1 MLIIGHRGAA
11 GIAPENTVEAMRAGV
26 ESDVDILEFDVR
38 LTRDGIPV
46 VAHDAR
52 LLRTHRRLS
61 AVSHLTYDELVEKT
75 KERPVTKLETILDEF
90 FGVVMLNIE
99 LKSRGSGEAVLKL
112 LQKRYIKR
120 VADWDKLFISSF
132 KGMELM
138 KLRRKSKHV
147 NLALLHSDNP
157 FIFVAYHRFVQLSAV
172 GFHRL
177 YLNRVALEI
186 AKRAKLFIYV
196 YTVDR
201 AGAVPLL
208 ERQGVNGIVTNHPD
222 RMRAALEQSERN

>member
-11 GIAPENTVEAMRAGV
+11 GIAPENTIEAMRAGV

-61 AVSHLTYDELVEKT
+61 AVSKLTYEELVEKT
-75 KERPVTKLETILDEF
+75 KDRPVTKLETILDEF
-90 FGVVMLNIE
+90 FGIVMLNIE
-99 LKSRGSGEAVLKL
+99 LKSRGSGEAVLRL
-112 LQKRYIKR
+112 LEKRYVKR
-120 VADWDKLFISSF
+120 VADWDNVFISSF

-138 KLRRKSKHV
+138 KLRRKNKRV
-147 NLALLHSDNP
+147 QLALLHSENP
-157 FIFVAYHRFVQLSAV
+157 FIFVAYHRYIKFCAV

-186 AKRAKLFIYV
+186 AKRAGLFIYV

-208 ERQGVNGIVTNHPD
+208 EQQGINGIVTNHPD
-222 RMRAALEQSERN
+222 RMRAAIERN